1 MIEPV
6 ILINTIFA
14 ALAVI
19 FGLSSRNFATA
30 TVAGLFMGLVH
41 AGLLALRAA
50 QSGSTELRECPYLR
64 DGVDF
69 VMKTGYLNFA
79 NARFVSYLT
88 AIALATMIAM
98 MAAYIIRWVIVTIV
112 SLVTP
117 KRAESVEA

>member
-30 TVAGLFMGLVH
+30 TVAGLLMGLVH

-50 QSGSTELRECPYLR
+50 QSGSFELLECPYLR
-64 DGVDF
+64 DGIDF

-79 NARFVSYLT
+79 NARFIAYLV
-88 AIALATMIAM
+88 AIALVTMIAM
-98 MAAYIIRWVIVTIV
+98 MVAYIIRWIVVSLV

-117 KRAESVEA
+117 KRTESVEA

>member
-19 FGLSSRNFATA
+19 FGLSGRNFATA

-41 AGLLALRAA
+41 AGLLALRSA
-50 QSGSTELRECPYLR
+50 QSGSFELLECPYLR
-64 DGVDF
+64 EGVDF

-79 NARFVSYLT
+79 HARFVSYLV
-88 AIALATMIAM
+88 AIALSTMILM
-98 MAAYIIRWVIVTIV
+98 IVAYIIRWVIVSIV

-117 KRAESVEA
+117 KRAESIEA